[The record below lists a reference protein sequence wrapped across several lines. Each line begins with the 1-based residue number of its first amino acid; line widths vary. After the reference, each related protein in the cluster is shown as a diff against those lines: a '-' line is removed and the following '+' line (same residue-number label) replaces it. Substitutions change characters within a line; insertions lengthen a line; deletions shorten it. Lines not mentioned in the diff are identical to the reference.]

1 MNRPAVVSVCV
12 ALQVMCRSCLCH
24 VDVCRTYHTLQ
35 VFPSLE
41 SYMSVVILNHF
52 CMFYNFIL
60 VFPFAVAVT
69 FIIGISRVYSRSR
82 SPHQIV
88 GSWVTG
94 LIGLVSG

>member
-1 MNRPAVVSVCV
+1 
-12 ALQVMCRSCLCH
+12 
-24 VDVCRTYHTLQ
+24 
-35 VFPSLE
+35 
-41 SYMSVVILNHF
+41 MSVVILGHF

-82 SPHQIV
+82 FPHQIV